1 MPNFS
6 KVIDRQKLKPRRD
19 PYWIKISS
27 GCYLGFRKMKS
38 NSSGSWTAR
47 FFDSNTQKQAYKAL
61 GDLSE
66 HQDHLRYDIALKEAQ
81 KWFTHLGK
89 GGSSTET
96 TINDACHR
104 YLDHL
109 KTNKGDKSYREA
121 LNRFNRY
128 IFNSKNLCSLELSK
142 LTPLI
147 VENWRK
153 TVAETPNLSGQNKGE
168 KRSPSSI
175 NRDITSFRAALNMA
189 FKDGLV
195 TSDFSWRSK
204 LNPIKNADKKRDFY
218 LDSTQRKLLA
228 EKAPEDLRN
237 LILGLSFIPLRPGA
251 LADLKVSN
259 FNKKINILTIGKD
272 KSGQDRKIALPDS
285 TAIFFGKLCENKLP
299 QAHIFLK
306 SDGFCWNKDSWK
318 YPVKKSAKL
327 AELPN
332 EITLYSIRHSVITD
346 LIHKGLDI
354 LTVAQISGTSVRMI
368 EKHYGH
374 LTVEHAKKALAQ
386 LNY

>member
-1 MPNFS
+1 MANFS
-6 KVIDRQKLKPRRD
+6 KVIERSKLRPRRD
-19 PYWIKISS
+19 PYWVKISS
-27 GCYLGFRKMKS
+27 GCYLGYRKMNS
-38 NSSGSWTAR
+38 NSSGNWTAR
-47 FFDSNTQKQAYKAL
+47 FFDSNLQKQIYKAL

-66 HQDHLRYDIALKEAQ
+66 HQDHIRYDIAVKDAQ
-81 KWFTHLGK
+81 KWFAHLGK
-89 GGSSTET
+89 GGSSTEA
-96 TINDACHR
+96 TINDACFR

-109 KTNKGDKSYREA
+109 KANKGYKSYKEA

-128 IFNSKNLCSLELSK
+128 VFDSDKLCSLEISK

-147 VENWRK
+147 VEKWRK
-153 TVAETPNLSGQNKGE
+153 NIAETPNLSGQNKGE

-175 NRDITSFRAALNMA
+175 NRDITPFRAALNMA

-204 LNPIKNADKKRDFY
+204 LNPIQNADKKRDFY
-218 LDSTQRKLLA
+218 LDASQRKLLA
-228 EKAPEDLRN
+228 EKAPDDLRN

-251 LADLKVSN
+251 LTELKVGN
-259 FNKKINILTIGKD
+259 FNKKLNILTIGKD

-285 TAIFFGKLCENKLP
+285 TATFIGKLCENKLP
-299 QAHIFLK
+299 LTNIFLR
-306 SDGFCWNKDSWK
+306 SNGIGWNKDSWK
-318 YPVKKSAKL
+318 YPVKKSVQL
-327 AELPN
+327 ADLPK

-374 LTVEHAKKALAQ
+374 LTVEHSKKALAQ
-386 LNY
+386 LNN